1 MTKFQR
7 KLWVYRRVIIM
18 LVVGILFVVIII
30 GALDTRIR
38 LTITTPVFTK
48 EYLIRSYPVAGED
61 RYIYIIE
68 YRFDDVEEA
77 VKFLAT
83 YEELRGNYGKK

>member
-18 LVVGILFVVIII
+18 LVAGILCIVIII
-30 GALDTRIR
+30 GALDTRKKF
-38 LTITTPVFTK
+38 TIPVFTK

-68 YRFDDVEEA
+68 YSFDDVEDA
-77 VKFLAT
+77 VEFLAT